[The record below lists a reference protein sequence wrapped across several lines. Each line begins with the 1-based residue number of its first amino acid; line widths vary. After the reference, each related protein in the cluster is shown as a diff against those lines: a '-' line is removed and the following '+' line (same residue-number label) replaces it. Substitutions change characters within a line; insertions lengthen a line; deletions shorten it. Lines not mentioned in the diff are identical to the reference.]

1 MYSEVDFSN
10 FKQMTLKK
18 NRFFTGILPPPPP
31 PKKNNLPLYVFLSC
45 DTIKTK

>member
-18 NRFFTGILPPPPP
+18 NRFFTGILLPP

-45 DTIKTK
+45 DTIKTN